1 MSPLLGFCVYCYGV
15 RGDGWLA
22 QVQGYKNGRINII
35 LQDQKMMEQPKVESR
50 TAVAKRTNSPLQLV
64 DREFSSFVGL
74 KDLKTSIKEIYASIL
89 INEKRKESGLKDSK
103 QVLHMLFKGNPGTG
117 KTTVA
122 RKLAKIYHEMNI
134 LSKGH
139 FIEAERAD
147 LVGEYIGQTAQKTRA
162 IIQRAMGGVLFIDEA
177 YSLSRG
183 GEKDFGKEAID
194 TLVKHMEDQH
204 QDLVLILAGYPYEME
219 RFLTFNPGLE
229 SRFPFIL
236 EFDDYGV
243 EELMEIAKRMVDER
257 EYKFSREAE
266 WKLRNHLARKVR
278 ACSANF
284 SNARYVRNVIER
296 TIRLHAVRLLSKDNY
311 SSNDLMLLTGEDML
325 LDIE

>member
-1 MSPLLGFCVYCYGV
+1 
-15 RGDGWLA
+15 
-22 QVQGYKNGRINII
+22 
-35 LQDQKMMEQPKVESR
+35 MEQPKAETR

-296 TIRLHAVRLLSKDNY
+296 AIRLHAVRLLSEDNY

>member
-1 MSPLLGFCVYCYGV
+1 M
-15 RGDGWLA
+15 A

-35 LQDQKMMEQPKVESR
+35 LQDQKVMEQPKAESR

-278 ACSANF
+278 SCSANF

-296 TIRLHAVRLLSKDNY
+296 AIRLHAVRLLSEDNY